1 VAQDKQSLAA
11 MEREYRRG
19 PPWLMM
25 LFVAMIALLA
35 MFFILNAQMA
45 DVRTLH
51 SAAEDMNQQSTLEQD
66 ARAEISSFR

>member
-1 VAQDKQSLAA
+1 MAQDKQSLAA

-25 LFVAMIALLA
+25 LFVAMLALLA

-45 DVRTLH
+45 EVRSLQ
-51 SAAEDMNQQSTLEQD
+51 SGAEILNQQDTRESRSTAL
-66 ARAEISSFR
+66 SSFQ

>member
-1 VAQDKQSLAA
+1 MVQDKQSLAA

-25 LFVAMIALLA
+25 LFVAMLALLA

-45 DVRTLH
+45 EVRSLQ
-51 SAAEDMNQQSTLEQD
+51 SGAEILNQQDTRESRSTAL
-66 ARAEISSFR
+66 SSFQ